1 MLDETPTPATESTTK
16 SLEKISTSLDTEKQS
31 KAQNELPTA
40 AEKEQNSIQDFEVIA
55 SCEEAVEAIVAT
67 QKAQN
72 QENLPA
78 QHPSL
83 PPPQEFGCGNPVSR
97 DDLLFGSLFSNC

>member
-1 MLDETPTPATESTTK
+1 MLDGTPTPATESTTK

-97 DDLLFGSLFSNC
+97 DDLLFSSLFFNC